1 MINDEPSVK
10 EMAALWNACVNFIK
24 EHEIGHVEQIWQ
36 IDSIILASTEL
47 VESVCEIV
55 GYVEY
60 EDE

>member
-1 MINDEPSVK
+1 
-10 EMAALWNACVNFIK
+10 MATLWNACVNFIK

-55 GYVEY
+55 GYVEH